1 MNKKYINPEATI
13 TVFEC
18 EDVITVSGTPIEF
31 DTKNYK
37 SAGWIY
43 KGDIT
48 TWKNS
53 LNQ

>member
-37 SAGWIY
+37 KAGSIST
-43 KGDIT
+43 GDIT
-48 TWKNS
+48 TWSKS

>member
-18 EDVITVSGTPIEF
+18 EDVITVSAEPQKF

-37 SAGWIY
+37 SAGWIST
-43 KGDIT
+43 GDIT

>member
-18 EDVITVSGTPIEF
+18 EDVITSSGEPIEF

-37 SAGWIY
+37 SAGWIST
-43 KGDIT
+43 GDIT
-48 TWKNS
+48 TWGDGLK
-53 LNQ
+53 